1 MRHTATREPGSSTEA
16 EFNEVEAARLATL
29 ALRQSK
35 RITQADLLRCRHI
48 VATRTEALR
57 KQAVDRSRAG
67 TYCTNWYQCWC
78 YRRVLLPIKAS
89 NLSTQY
95 GS

>member
-1 MRHTATREPGSSTEA
+1 MAWTLHRGGQRGAPQD
-16 EFNEVEAARLATL
+16 EVEAARLATL

-78 YRRVLLPIKAS
+78 YRRVLLPIKATNS
-89 NLSTQY
+89 STQY